1 MLKEKG
7 EKMLNEV
14 TKVLQPLRKRR
25 RLVVFISGLH
35 ILVGL
40 LPPYLIG
47 LLIDEIYPSI
57 EDNSTYLF
65 MIGSILGLLLVFFL
79 LDWLQGYMWTDL
91 INRGAGIV
99 RSFFFEN
106 VLHKNYRFFLDHSVG
121 DINNKVI
128 NDSYLFVQARLMV
141 MPTLLLNQLHIVVIF
156 ILLFAL
162 NSTMMIM
169 TVVFSLLFFGIYMQ
183 INKHLR
189 KSVVKERESFST
201 LLNEANESLSGI
213 DTVQL
218 YSAENYTAKHFSDL
232 VDTYEH
238 RLSNL
243 KYWETLSKAGTN
255 SILSII
261 SVTAILAGIFYLTQ
275 GGDITI
281 GTIIAFYYFLPRLKE
296 PVMALTNF
304 NIDMQNAKAV
314 TGRLEELLINEKS
327 EQSHLE
333 AITKITQLEFKDMG
347 FGYPDD
353 DEMILSD
360 LNVTLQ
366 PGDSLAITGPSGTG
380 KSTLMRLLMRQID
393 PSQGKLLINGEDCI
407 DINPVSY
414 TARISI
420 LPQDVYVFDSTL
432 HENIDFGRGYPEK
445 AIRDAATLS
454 ALDHFSMDESA
465 LGLSGGERQRLGL
478 ARALVGDYDVLIL
491 DEPTSEL
498 DSETESIIIENL
510 KEVQRATNCI
520 MIVVTHSALTL
531 EKLCNKQL
539 KLSKHD

>member
-1 MLKEKG
+1 
-7 EKMLNEV
+7 MLNEV
-14 TKVLQPLRKRR
+14 TKALQPLRKRR
-25 RLVVFISGLH
+25 MVVVFISGLH

-57 EDNSTYLF
+57 GDQSTYLF
-65 MIGSILGLLLVFFL
+65 MIGSILGLLLAFFL

-128 NDSYLFVQARLMV
+128 NDSYLFVQARLMM

-162 NSTMMIM
+162 NSSMMLM
-169 TVVFSLLFFGIYMQ
+169 TVVFSLIFFGVYVQ

-189 KSVVKERESFST
+189 RSVVKEREGFST
-201 LLNEANESLSGI
+201 LMNEANETLSGI

-218 YSAENYTAKHFSDL
+218 YSAQDYATKHFTDL

-238 RLSNL
+238 RLSEL

-261 SVTAILAGIFYLTQ
+261 SVAAILSGILYLTR

-296 PVMALTNF
+296 PVMALTDF

-314 TGRLEELLINEKS
+314 SGRLEELLVSDED
-327 EQSHLE
+327 EHGHLE
-333 AITKITQLEFKDMG
+333 VITKINQLEFENMG

-360 LNVTLQ
+360 LNVKLQ

-380 KSTLMRLLMRQID
+380 KSTLMRLLMGQVH
-393 PSQGKLLINGEDCI
+393 PSQGNLLINGI
-407 DINPVSY
+407 NSADICSVSY
-414 TARISI
+414 TGRISI

-445 AIRDAATLS
+445 AIRDAAKLS
-454 ALDHFSMDESA
+454 SLDHFSMDESA

-478 ARALVGDYDVLIL
+478 ARALVCDYDVLIL

-498 DSETESIIIENL
+498 DNETENIIIENL
-510 KEVQRATNCI
+510 KEVQRTTNCI
-520 MIVVTHSALTL
+520 MIVVTHSANTL

>member
-1 MLKEKG
+1 
-7 EKMLNEV
+7 MLNEV

-25 RLVVFISGLH
+25 IVVVLISGLH

-47 LLIDEIYPSI
+47 LLIDEIYPYI
-57 EDNSTYLF
+57 DENSAHFF
-65 MIGSILGLLLVFFL
+65 MIGSILGLLLIFFL

-106 VLHKNYRFFLDHSVG
+106 VLHKNYRFFLEHSVG

-128 NDSYLFVQARLMV
+128 NDAYIFVQARLMM
-141 MPTLLLNQLHIVVIF
+141 MPTLLLNQLHIIIIF
-156 ILLFAL
+156 ILLFTL
-162 NSTMMIM
+162 NGSMMLM
-169 TVVFSLLFFGIYMQ
+169 TVVFSLLFFGIYIQ

-189 KSVVKERESFST
+189 KNVVKERESFST
-201 LLNEANESLSGI
+201 LMNEANETLSGI

-218 YSAENYTAKHFSDL
+218 YSAQDYAARHFTDL

-238 RLSNL
+238 RLSKL
-243 KYWETLSKAGTN
+243 KFWETLSKAGTN

-261 SVTAILAGIFYLTQ
+261 SVAAILAGILYLTQ

-281 GTIIAFYYFLPRLKE
+281 GTIVAFYYFLPRLKD
-296 PVMALTNF
+296 PVMALTDF

-314 TGRLEELLINEKS
+314 EKRLEELLANEEYEHIN
-327 EQSHLE
+327 LE
-333 AITKITQLEFKDMG
+333 VIPKIHQLEFENMG
-347 FGYPDD
+347 FGYSDD
-353 DEMILSD
+353 DEMILSN
-360 LNVTLQ
+360 LNVKLQ

-380 KSTLMRLLMRQID
+380 KSTLMRLLMGQVH
-393 PSQGKLLINGEDCI
+393 PSQGKLLING
-407 DINPVSY
+407 INSDNICPDSY
-414 TARISI
+414 TGRISI
-420 LPQDVYVFDSTL
+420 LPQDVYVFDSSL

-445 AIRDAATLS
+445 TIRDAAKLS
-454 ALDHFSMDESA
+454 SLDHFSMDESA

-478 ARALVGDYDVLIL
+478 ARALVCDYDVLIL

-498 DSETESIIIENL
+498 DSETENIIIENL
-510 KEVQRATNCI
+510 KEVQRTTNCI